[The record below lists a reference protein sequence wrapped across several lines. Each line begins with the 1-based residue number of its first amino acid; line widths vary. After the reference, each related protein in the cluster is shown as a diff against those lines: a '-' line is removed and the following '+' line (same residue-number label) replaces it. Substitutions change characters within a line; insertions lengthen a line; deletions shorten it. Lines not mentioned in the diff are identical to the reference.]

1 MIKDSLHRFFTHND
15 TQVFKR
21 YVFVGLASNSTIY
34 LIYLA
39 ITFLGM
45 DHKLAMS
52 ILYVIGTFISYFG
65 NKTWTFSYKGKISS
79 SFIKFFLVYLAGYL
93 TNLFLL
99 FYFVDLLQY
108 PHQLVQIFSIF
119 LIAVLIFLL
128 SKFFVFHSAL
138 DDS

>member
-119 LIAVLIFLL
+119 LIFWTIFFNSTAFKL
-128 SKFFVFHSAL
+128 AL
-138 DDS
+138 

>member
-52 ILYVIGTFISYFG
+52 ILYVIGTFIS
-65 NKTWTFSYKGKISS
+65 
-79 SFIKFFLVYLAGYL
+79 FFLVYLAGYL

>member
-1 MIKDSLHRFFTHND
+1 MIKGSLYRFFKHND

-21 YVFVGLASNSTIY
+21 YVFVGLASNSAIY
-34 LIYLA
+34 LIYLV

-45 DHKLAMS
+45 DHKIAMS
-52 ILYVIGTFISYFG
+52 ILYLIGTFISYLG

-79 SFIKFFLVYLAGYL
+79 SFIKFSLVYFAGYIA
-93 TNLFLL
+93 NLFLL

-119 LIAVLIFLL
+119 FIAVLIFLL
-128 SKFFVFHSAL
+128 SKFFIFHSVQ
-138 DDS
+138 DD